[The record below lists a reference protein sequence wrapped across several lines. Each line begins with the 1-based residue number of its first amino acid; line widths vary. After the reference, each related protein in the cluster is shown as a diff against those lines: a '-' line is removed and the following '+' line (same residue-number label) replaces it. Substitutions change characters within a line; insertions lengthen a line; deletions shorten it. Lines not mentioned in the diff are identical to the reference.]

1 MHAITRSPLARK
13 SAVASLA
20 AAGAAAVTLTLVPS
34 PAHAAEASA
43 VQAKTAS
50 VQAKAE
56 AKAKAKA
63 KAEAKAKAK
72 AKAKAE
78 TVKVKHIVKAGEKKY
93 GDDLDGWI
101 RTALDVMDAKGI
113 PGSYEGLHRNIMR
126 ESSGNP
132 KAQNDWDV
140 NAQNGIPSKGLLQ
153 TIQPTFDYYHVKG
166 TKDSITDPV
175 ANIVAACNYAA
186 DKYGSMDNVDSAY

>member
-1 MHAITRSPLARK
+1 MHALIRRPVFRK

-20 AAGAAAVTLTLVPS
+20 AAGAAAVSLTLVPS
-34 PAHAAEASA
+34 PAHAAEP
-43 VQAKTAS
+43 AKTSTA
-50 VQAKAE
+50 QTKAQTDKI
-56 AKAKAKA
+56 KA
-63 KAEAKAKAK
+63 
-72 AKAKAE
+72 
-78 TVKVKHIVKAGEKKY
+78 IVEAGEKKH

-101 RTALDVMDAKGI
+101 RTALDVMDVKNI
-113 PGSYEGLHRNIMR
+113 PGTYEGLHRNIMR

-132 KAQNDWDV
+132 YAQNNWDV

-153 TIQPTFDYYHVKG
+153 TIQPTFDAYHVKG

>member
-1 MHAITRSPLARK
+1 MNAITRRPAIRK
-13 SAVASLA
+13 SAVAALA
-20 AAGAAAVTLTLVPS
+20 TAGAAAVTLTLVPS
-34 PAHAAEASA
+34 PAHAAEP
-43 VQAKTAS
+43 
-50 VQAKAE
+50 AKAST
-56 AKAKAKA
+56 AQTKAQTDKIKAI
-63 KAEAKAKAK
+63 
-72 AKAKAE
+72 
-78 TVKVKHIVKAGEKKY
+78 VKVGEKKY
-93 GDDLDGWI
+93 GDDLNGWI
-101 RTALDVMDAKGI
+101 RTALDVMDAKNI

-132 KAQNDWDV
+132 KAQNNWDV

>member
-1 MHAITRSPLARK
+1 MHALIRRPVFRK
-13 SAVASLA
+13 SAAASLA
-20 AAGAAAVTLTLVPS
+20 AAGAAAVSLTLVPS
-34 PAHAAEASA
+34 PAHAAEP
-43 VQAKTAS
+43 AKTSTAQT
-50 VQAKAE
+50 QAQTDKIKA
-56 AKAKAKA
+56 
-63 KAEAKAKAK
+63 
-72 AKAKAE
+72 
-78 TVKVKHIVKAGEKKY
+78 IVEAGEKKH

-101 RTALDVMDAKGI
+101 RTALDVMDVKNI
-113 PGSYEGLHRNIMR
+113 PGTYEGLHRNIMR

-132 KAQNDWDV
+132 YAQNNWDV

-153 TIQPTFDYYHVKG
+153 TIQPTFDAYHVKG

>member
-1 MHAITRSPLARK
+1 MHALMRRPHIRK

-20 AAGAAAVTLTLVPS
+20 AAGAAAVSLTLVPS
-34 PAHAAEASA
+34 PAHAAEP
-43 VQAKTAS
+43 
-50 VQAKAE
+50 AKAST
-56 AKAKAKA
+56 AQTQAQTDKIKA
-63 KAEAKAKAK
+63 
-72 AKAKAE
+72 
-78 TVKVKHIVKAGEKKY
+78 IVKAGEKKH

-101 RTALDVMDAKGI
+101 RTALDVMDAKNI
-113 PGSYEGLHRNIMR
+113 PGTYEGLHRNIMR

-132 KAQNDWDV
+132 KAQNNWDV

-153 TIQPTFDYYHVKG
+153 TIQPTFEAYHVKG

>member
-1 MHAITRSPLARK
+1 MHALTRRPHIRK

-20 AAGAAAVTLTLVPS
+20 AAGAAAVTLTLAPS
-34 PAHAAEASA
+34 PAHAAEP
-43 VQAKTAS
+43 
-50 VQAKAE
+50 AKASTGQTQAQTDKIE
-56 AKAKAKA
+56 A
-63 KAEAKAKAK
+63 
-72 AKAKAE
+72 
-78 TVKVKHIVKAGEKKY
+78 IVKAGKKKH

-101 RTALDVMDAKGI
+101 RTALDVMDAKNI
-113 PGSYEGLHRNIMR
+113 PGTYEGLHRNIMR

-132 KAQNDWDV
+132 NAQNNWDV

>member
-1 MHAITRSPLARK
+1 MYAIMRRPGIRK

-20 AAGAAAVTLTLVPS
+20 AAGAAAVTLTLAPS
-34 PAHAAEASA
+34 PAHAAEP
-43 VQAKTAS
+43 
-50 VQAKAE
+50 AKASTAQSQAQTDKIE
-56 AKAKAKA
+56 A
-63 KAEAKAKAK
+63 
-72 AKAKAE
+72 
-78 TVKVKHIVKAGEKKY
+78 IVKAGKKKH

-101 RTALDVMDAKGI
+101 RTALDVMDAKNI
-113 PGSYEGLHRNIMR
+113 PGTYEGLHRNIMR

-132 KAQNDWDV
+132 MAQNNWDV

-153 TIQPTFDYYHVKG
+153 TIQPTFDAYHVKG

-175 ANIVAACNYAA
+175 ANIVAASNYAA

>member
-1 MHAITRSPLARK
+1 MHAIMRRPDFRK

-20 AAGAAAVTLTLVPS
+20 AAGAAAVTLALAPS
-34 PAHAAEASA
+34 PAHAAEP
-43 VQAKTAS
+43 
-50 VQAKAE
+50 AKASTAQAQTDKVE
-56 AKAKAKA
+56 A
-63 KAEAKAKAK
+63 
-72 AKAKAE
+72 
-78 TVKVKHIVKAGEKKY
+78 IVKAGEKKH

-101 RTALDVMDAKGI
+101 RTALDVMDAKNI
-113 PGSYEGLHRNIMR
+113 PGTYDGLHRNIMR

-132 KAQNDWDV
+132 NAQNSWDI

-153 TIQPTFDYYHVKG
+153 TIQPTFDAYHVKG